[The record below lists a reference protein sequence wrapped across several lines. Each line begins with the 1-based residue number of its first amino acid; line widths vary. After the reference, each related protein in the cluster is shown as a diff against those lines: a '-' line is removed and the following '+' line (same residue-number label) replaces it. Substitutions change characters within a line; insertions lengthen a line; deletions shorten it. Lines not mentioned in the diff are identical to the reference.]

1 MYDLQK
7 CIIVTNNDRV
17 VDKWDGMVEEMHMVE
32 TYEQV
37 LYKVRDLI
45 HTGHKLL
52 THPQASSLKPNQ
64 TPYRTMIVYGGK
76 ETISMEDISLIENA
90 IETFQKWN
98 EIKRTPE
105 YSETISE
112 DYKTIDLSMIENV
125 IPRL

>member
-17 VDKWDGMVEEMHMVE
+17 VDKWDGMVDQMHMVE

-64 TPYRTMIVYGGK
+64 TPYRTMIVYGEK
-76 ETISMEDISLIENA
+76 ETISMEDIALIEKA
-90 IETFQKWN
+90 IETFWKWN
-98 EIKRTPE
+98 EIKKTPE